1 MTRATTTLRV
11 DLYVIDTLMPDLVGH
26 DHRASAFIV
35 YLFFLRQGA
44 TETSRASQVSLARIA
59 EGTGLSRR
67 SVQDAIALLK
77 RRRLLSVTSESRT
90 AVPEY
95 VARQPWA
102 ESRRRV
108 AMARSGSLPSAVPR
122 SSPFS
127 RAASATWNTKSKSPN
142 RSASPAAR
150 RRPISMGLPGR

>member
-1 MTRATTTLRV
+1 LASVAIASFVMTRATTALRL
-11 DLYVIDTLMPDLVGH
+11 DLYVVDTLMPDLVGH

-35 YLFFLRQGA
+35 YLFFARQGA
-44 TETSRASQVSLARIA
+44 HAPSRSTRVSLAQIA

-67 SVQDAIALLK
+67 AVQDAIALLK

-102 ESRRRV
+102 ESRRR
-108 AMARSGSLPSAVPR
+108 SA
-122 SSPFS
+122 
-127 RAASATWNTKSKSPN
+127 A
-142 RSASPAAR
+142 
-150 RRPISMGLPGR
+150 GR